1 MPSAE
6 SFFHEAATAL
16 RAEGR
21 LLFVEPAGHVTPQLF
36 TRELEAA
43 RRCGLFEYDRLTV
56 RRSLAVL
63 LTKQPSAAAT
73 VLAGPTRPFT
83 MRTCEF
89 GPRAAHLAV
98 LFLLLPAVLLSY
110 LGKRFRP
117 LLRRPIAQKR
127 SEAIFKQLIEINTT
141 DTPQGNVTT
150 ATAAMSQKRFSRR
163 RLRAGGCALARTQ
176 SAEAEPRRPH
186 PRRRPACGETGAVS
200 LPHGCG
206 AGAAFGL
213 AYRSF

>member
-1 MPSAE
+1 MAQHVCPWWVGYLLANPIRRMMQDPEELLRPYLWSGMTVLEPGPGMGFFTIPVAQMIGETGRVIAVDIQPRMLAALRRRAKKAGVAARIEPRRAHPDSLGIADLEGQVDFVLACAVVHEMPSAE

-73 VLAGPTRPFT
+73 F
-83 MRTCEF
+83 
-89 GPRAAHLAV
+89 
-98 LFLLLPAVLLSY
+98 
-110 LGKRFRP
+110 
-117 LLRRPIAQKR
+117 
-127 SEAIFKQLIEINTT
+127 
-141 DTPQGNVTT
+141 
-150 ATAAMSQKRFSRR
+150 
-163 RLRAGGCALARTQ
+163 
-176 SAEAEPRRPH
+176 
-186 PRRRPACGETGAVS
+186 
-200 LPHGCG
+200 
-206 AGAAFGL
+206 
-213 AYRSF
+213 